1 MSSHYQTL
9 VVPNRHAM
17 RCERRLAALD
27 GRSGLRI
34 LTLQSLTERLAGGL
48 WQVAS
53 QTDIKESFRQVKDTP
68 LGELDNIKELPG
80 FPTALCASLTK
91 C

>member
-1 MSSHYQTL
+1 MGNIGNHHQTL

-34 LTLQSLTERLAGGL
+34 LTLQSLAERLAGGL

-68 LGELDNIKELPG
+68 LLVPGTPELSP
-80 FPTALCASLTK
+80 P
-91 C
+91 